1 MIGPENEVRWGSGDG
16 GAWSLG
22 FKHYKKDWG
31 MEMKMKMEMEMEME
45 METRSEYM
53 NYQWE

>member
-1 MIGPENEVRWGSGDG
+1 MMGPENEVGWGSGDG

-31 MEMKMKMEMEMEME
+31 MEMEKEME